1 MTGMASGMAFGVALV
16 VLCTIV
22 EGLAQIFLKFSVLRP
37 GARAAWIAA
46 GVSFYI
52 IEVAVYTNAL
62 RLLAVS
68 TAFAISSLSFVTVAL
83 FATWMLR
90 ERVTPMRWLGI
101 AMIVFGVGLIVAY
114 A

>member
-1 MTGMASGMAFGVALV
+1 MTGEALGVALV
-16 VLCTIV
+16 VLCTII
-22 EGLAQIFLKFSVLRP
+22 EGFAQIFLKFSVMHPRV
-37 GARAAWIAA
+37 RFAWIAA

-52 IEVAVYTNAL
+52 AEIAVYTNAL

-68 TAFAISSLSFVTVAL
+68 TAFAISSLSFVTVAV
-83 FATWMLR
+83 FAIWLLR

-101 AMIVFGVGLIVAY
+101 ALIMIGVALIVTY

>member
-1 MTGMASGMAFGVALV
+1 MSATALGVVLV
-16 VLCTIV
+16 LLCTII
-22 EGLAQIFLKFSVLRP
+22 EGFAQIFLKFSVMRP
-37 GARAAWIAA
+37 TARAAWIAA

-52 IEVAVYTNAL
+52 VEVAVYTNAL

-83 FATWMLR
+83 FAIWLLR
-90 ERVTPMRWLGI
+90 ERVTPVRWVGI
-101 AMIVFGVGLIVAY
+101 ALIVIGVGLIVAY